1 MTAIRPS
8 TLLMTAFVFAAT
20 ALFAVAASPIVQI
33 AAAVV
38 A

>member
-1 MTAIRPS
+1 MTANRPS

-20 ALFAVAASPIVQI
+20 ALVAFAASPIVQI
-33 AAAVV
+33 AASVV